1 MTRSVAR
8 PAASDAAEDTRI
20 VLGVVALLGGVL
32 SVLAALQAVIALGM
46 MSQTVRGVEG
56 GPVIDVVVRVIVN
69 GSSFGLA
76 IALLALVRPERFGRR
91 GRLLWTA
98 LISTGV
104 AAVRC
109 ALQVLA
115 GIYPATALDALIVEV
130 AAGAVVL
137 ALITGFGFLLVRAAR
152 RVREKERAH
161 ARVVLQAVEAVQ
173 ALQQEE
179 LRVRRDIAQRLHG
192 SLQGALVVLV
202 AELRAAAA
210 PPDRERLERV
220 AARLD
225 ELRETEVRA
234 AGNALYPV
242 DVEHGLVPAVRDL
255 FARLPPE
262 IAVELD
268 VDERYPA
275 QESRGI
281 PLDQRVLLVRL
292 VEEALTNALKH
303 GGARAVR
310 LSVAVETDGVLLGL
324 DDDGRGVAPGSRWSG
339 LERLSRQV
347 AVYGGSLELLP
358 SAALG
363 GALLTARL
371 PLRP

>member
-1 MTRSVAR
+1 MTT
-8 PAASDAAEDTRI
+8 PADASEDSRI
-20 VLGVVALLGGVL
+20 LLGVVALLGGVL

-46 MSQTVRGVEG
+46 LSEAVRGVEG

-76 IALLALVRPERFGRR
+76 IALLAVVRPERFRKR
-91 GRLLWTA
+91 GRVLWTA
-98 LISTGV
+98 VISVGV

-109 ALQVLA
+109 LLQVLT
-115 GIYPATALDALIVEV
+115 GVYSVTAVHVLLVELV
-130 AAGAVVL
+130 VGAVVL
-137 ALITGFGFLLVRAAR
+137 AMITAFGFLLVRAAR

-161 ARVVLQAVEAVQ
+161 ARVVLQAVDAVQ

-192 SLQGALVVLV
+192 ALQGTLVVLV
-202 AELRAAAA
+202 AELRAATALGDPARLAA
-210 PPDRERLERV
+210 V
-220 AARLD
+220 AVRLD
-225 ELRETEVRA
+225 ELRENEVRA
-234 AGNALYPV
+234 AGNALHPV
-242 DVEHGLVPAVRDL
+242 DIEHGLVPAVRDL

-262 IAVELD
+262 IAVDLD
-268 VDERYPA
+268 VDHGYPELEA
-275 QESRGI
+275 RSI
-281 PLDQRVLLVRL
+281 PVDQRVLLVRV

-310 LSVAVETDGVLLGL
+310 LQLAVEVDDVVLGL
-324 DDDGRGVAPGSRWSG
+324 EDDGRGIAPDARWSG
-339 LERLSRQV
+339 LERLSRQF

-363 GALLTARL
+363 GARLAARL
-371 PLRP
+371 PLR